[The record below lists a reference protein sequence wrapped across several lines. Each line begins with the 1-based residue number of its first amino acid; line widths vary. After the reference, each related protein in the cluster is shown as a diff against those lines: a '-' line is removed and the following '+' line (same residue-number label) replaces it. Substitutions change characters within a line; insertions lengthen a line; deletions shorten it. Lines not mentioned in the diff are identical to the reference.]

1 MMNIEQLHNQHLWW
15 RAGFGPPSAQ
25 APDLRKQKPLATF
38 DAILKS
44 SAKKPELFDLA
55 DPALKEIMDRG
66 TMFMMKQAGLKP
78 EEKQMIRKQSVQAI
92 ASLNVRWL
100 REMTESPAQL
110 REKMALFWHGHFAT
124 KTVNILHDQALL
136 NIIREHALGNFRDL
150 LFNVSKSASM
160 IQFLNNNQ
168 NKKGH
173 PNENFAR
180 ELMELFTVGRG
191 NYSETDIK
199 ESARAFTG
207 WGANLQGEFDFRPH
221 QHDGGV
227 KSFFGKTGNLKG
239 EDILDILLSQKQT
252 AIFIT
257 GKIYRF
263 FVNDK
268 VDEEIVNDL
277 ASEFFES
284 GYDIRSLMISIF
296 TSSWFYDNKNIG
308 TQIKSPVVWLVGMR
322 RQLPMEIENPMVQLV
337 LERLLGQVL
346 FAPPNVAG
354 WPGGKSWIDSSS
366 LMLRLQIPRIIS
378 QSELIPAAPK
388 EDDDQIMG
396 MRNEILAKNIKSLRN
411 PGIQFFRAEIFWNEY
426 LKNFYKTPDKTIY
439 EALCDFLL
447 QKTLPLNETDMSRY
461 ADETS
466 RELQIRSLTIRIMG
480 TPEYQLC

>member
-1 MMNIEQLHNQHLWW
+1 MMNIEQLQNQHLWW

-25 APDLRKQKPLATF
+25 SIDPGGQKPGKTF
-38 DAILKS
+38 KAILKS
-44 SAKKPELFDLA
+44 SEKKPEFFDLA
-55 DPALKEIMDRG
+55 DPALKEMVGRG
-66 TMFMMKQAGLKP
+66 TVGMMKLPGLRP
-78 EEKQMIRKQSVQAI
+78 EEKQMIRKQSVQDI

-100 REMTESPAQL
+100 REMTESPGQL

-124 KTVNILHDQALL
+124 KTINILYNQALL

-191 NYSETDIK
+191 NYTETDIK

-207 WGANLQGEFDFRPH
+207 WGANLQGDFEFRPR

-227 KSFFGKTGNLKG
+227 KTFFGKTGNFTG
-239 EDILDILLSQKQT
+239 EDILEILLSQRQT
-252 AIFIT
+252 AKFIAE
-257 GKIYRF
+257 KIYRF
-263 FVNDK
+263 YVNDK
-268 VDEEIVNDL
+268 INVEIVNEL
-277 ASEFFES
+277 ASGFFES
-284 GYDIRSLMISIF
+284 GYDIRTLMISIF
-296 TSSWFYDNKNIG
+296 TSPWFYDTKNIG

-322 RQLPMEIENPMVQLV
+322 RQLPMEIENPLVQLV

-354 WPGGKSWIDSSS
+354 WPGGKHWIDSSS
-366 LMLRLQIPRIIS
+366 LMLRMQIPHIIS
-378 QSELIPAAPK
+378 QSDLILSTPK
-388 EDDDQIMG
+388 DDDDQMMG
-396 MRNEILAKNIKSLRN
+396 MRNEALARNIKSLRN
-411 PGIQFFRAEIFWNEY
+411 PGLQFFHAEIFWNEY
-426 LKNFYKTPDKTIY
+426 SKNFDRIPDTDIY
-439 EALCDFLL
+439 PAITDFLL
-447 QKTLPLNETDMSRY
+447 QKPVTVNERDMTRY
-461 ADETS
+461 VDETN
-466 RELQIRSLTIRIMG
+466 RELRIQSLTVRIMG

>member
-1 MMNIEQLHNQHLWW
+1 MMNIEQLQNQHLWW

-25 APDLRKQKPLATF
+25 SIDLGSQKPGKTF
-38 DAILKS
+38 KAILKS
-44 SAKKPELFDLA
+44 SEKKPEFFDLA
-55 DPALKEIMDRG
+55 DPALKEMVSRSTVG
-66 TMFMMKQAGLKP
+66 MMKLPGLRP
-78 EEKQMIRKQSVQAI
+78 EEKQMIRKQSVQDI

-100 REMTESPAQL
+100 GEMTESPGQL

-124 KTVNILHDQALL
+124 KTINILYDQALL

-207 WGANLQGEFDFRPH
+207 WGANRQGDFEFRPR
-221 QHDGGV
+221 QHDGGA
-227 KSFFGKTGNLKG
+227 KAFFGKTGNFTG
-239 EDILDILLSQKQT
+239 EDILEILLSQRQT
-252 AIFIT
+252 AKFIAE
-257 GKIYRF
+257 KIYRF

-268 VDEEIVNDL
+268 INVEIVNEL
-277 ASEFFES
+277 ASGFFES
-284 GYDIRSLMISIF
+284 GYDIRTLMISIF
-296 TSSWFYDNKNIG
+296 TSSWFYDTKNIG

-322 RQLPMEIENPMVQLV
+322 RQLPMEIENPLVQLV

-354 WPGGKSWIDSSS
+354 WPGGKHWIDSSS
-366 LMLRLQIPRIIS
+366 LMLRMQIPHIIS
-378 QSELIPAAPK
+378 QSDLVLSTPK
-388 EDDDQIMG
+388 DDDDQMMG
-396 MRNEILAKNIKSLRN
+396 MRNEALARNIKSLRN
-411 PGIQFFRAEIFWNEY
+411 PGLQFFRAKIFWNEY
-426 LKNFYKTPDKTIY
+426 SKNFERIPDTAIY
-439 EALCDFLL
+439 SAITDFLL
-447 QKTLPLNETDMSRY
+447 QKPITVNERDMIRY
-461 ADETS
+461 VDETNRDLS
-466 RELQIRSLTIRIMG
+466 IQSLTIRIMG